1 MSNIGTAASGKVVM
15 GAGVGNNPI
24 FSTATFPSTAGTSG
38 TLLQSNGTNFVNTT
52 ATYPGTAGTSG
63 TILRSNGTNIV
74 NSTAT
79 YPATSG
85 TVGQI
90 LRSDGTNWVNT
101 TATYPATT
109 TINQILYSSSASV
122 IGGIT
127 TANNAILKTNGSG
140 VPSMS
145 TTFTLSGQPA
155 AAVHLNTIIT
165 DVTGDGTVY
174 GPVLFDTEDYD
185 KASNYAPA
193 TGLFT
198 CPVAGVYQVTAN
210 ITFSDLS
217 VSFTSGEVQIRQNG
231 NTITRKIFNPGVGMS
246 GTDYSA
252 NTSFCINAAANDT
265 LSIYVIVSGSTKTVD
280 LKADSFGYYNYA
292 TFTLLN

>member
-1 MSNIGTAASGKVVM
+1 MSNIGTAASGKVLQ
-15 GAGVGNNPI
+15 GAGVGNNP
-24 FSTATFPSTAGTSG
+24 TF
-38 TLLQSNGTNFVNTT
+38 
-52 ATYPGTAGTSG
+52 
-63 TILRSNGTNIV
+63 
-74 NSTAT
+74 STAT
-79 YPATSG
+79 YPATGGSVG
-85 TVGQI
+85 TI

-101 TATYPATT
+101 TATYPTT
-109 TINQILYSSSASV
+109 TTASQILYSSSSNVVTGLA
-122 IGGIT
+122 

-140 VPSMS
+140 IPSMS

-174 GPVLFDTEDYD
+174 GPVLFDSENYD
-185 KASNYAPA
+185 KASNYAPG

-217 VSFTSGEVQIRQNG
+217 ASFTSGEVQIRQNG
-231 NTITRKIFNPGVGMS
+231 STITRKIFNPGVGMS

-265 LSIYVIVSGSTKTVD
+265 LSIYVVVSGSTKTVD
-280 LKADSFGYYNYA
+280 LKADSFGYYNFA